1 MHYLSFTFHI
11 TEEWQQDLL
20 IADLD
25 AIGFQGYEQKVDE
38 LVAFI
43 PADKFDESIFQSAI
57 VPLTASYG
65 VGYESAVIAERNWNE
80 EWERGFQPI
89 LIEKEIAV
97 RASFHAA
104 FPEVKH
110 DIIIDPRM
118 SFGTGHHATTEMM
131 MRLMLREAFEG
142 RVVLDFGSGTG
153 ILSVLASKLHAASVL
168 AVDHEKWAYHNAI
181 DNFRAN
187 NVHNATPVL
196 GDADA
201 FGQKQFQIILANIN
215 RSIILATMPQ
225 FAASLDAQ
233 GKLLISGFLKAD
245 ESAILQAAVNEGFA
259 ITDQLTQDDWM
270 AMTLLRN

>member
-43 PADKFDESIFQSAI
+43 PADKFDESIFQSTIA
-57 VPLTASYG
+57 PLTASYG

-201 FGQKQFQIILANIN
+201 FSQKQFQIILANIN

-225 FAASLDAQ
+225 FAASLDVQ

-245 ESAILQAAVNEGFA
+245 ESALLQAADNEGFA